1 MTEEGGKKLPL
12 PPRKG
17 QKPHPNKKKPEP
29 LHKRSLR
36 AAAKLSSAA
45 AKSVAAAPGAVMD
58 KINRD
63 LYKRNAELA
72 VRNKT
77 LALLRQLDEISLS
90 NSKIKDIA
98 RKVAS
103 AIATEL
109 GYDLVSV
116 AIVNP
121 EHNCLQW
128 IGLASPLPWIQGVLK
143 DTPLDKMCLPLDEHI
158 DSLGVIR
165 QEKTAFADDL
175 HKIFPAF
182 FVAALTSA
190 TEGGK
195 EPVQHSMMYPLRY
208 SDQTVGL
215 LSLSASRSFQELSQ
229 YEQEAVTGIV
239 GLIALALYKAK
250 IYEDLQKTT
259 VALANA
265 NKQLQE
271 LDKAKS
277 EFLSIASHQ
286 LYTPLTAL
294 RGYISMLLEGD
305 FGEIDEKQRP
315 ILDILNT
322 SALRLIDLIKSLL
335 DISRI
340 ERGKLELNLVSAD
353 LAQMAMELV
362 RDLVPNAAAKGL
374 LLEFHQPPAP
384 LPHVVVDQQRIRQV
398 LLNFVDNAIKYT
410 PQGRVDV
417 FVEQEGKELV
427 FKVQDTGKGITP
439 EEISLLFNKFTR
451 VGGAARFHTEGTG
464 LGLYV
469 AKQIV
474 KEHHG
479 DVGVTSP
486 GDGKGSTFS
495 VRLPVEGSSNSLRA
509 GQKASVEIKSAE
521 TRTAEDNNKLPNLV
535 VPSPETPASAPQ
547 VPPENEAPPTPP
559 PPPATPPAPEGK
571 P

>member
-1 MTEEGGKKLPL
+1 MPEEGESKALPL
-12 PPRKG
+12 PPKKG
-17 QKPHPNKKKPEP
+17 EKPHFNAKKPEP
-29 LHKRSLR
+29 LHKRSLA
-36 AAAKLSSAA
+36 AAAKFGSAA
-45 AKSVAAAPGAVMD
+45 AKTVTSAPSVVMD

-77 LALLRQLDEISLS
+77 LALLRKLDEISLG
-90 NSKIKDIA
+90 NSKIQDIA
-98 RKVAS
+98 RKIAD

-121 EHNCLQW
+121 ESKCLEW
-128 IGLASPLPWIQGVLK
+128 IGLASPIEWIAKVLESDSMK
-143 DTPLDKMCLPLDEHI
+143 NICLPLNEHL
-158 DSLGVIR
+158 DSLTVLNDS
-165 QEKTAFADDL
+165 KSAFADDL
-175 HKIFPAF
+175 HQVFPPS
-182 FVAALTSA
+182 FVAALTAA
-190 TEGGK
+190 TTTGE
-195 EPVQHSMMYPLRY
+195 EPLQHSMLYPLRY
-208 SDQTVGL
+208 SEQTVGL
-215 LSLSASRSFQELSQ
+215 LSLSASRSLATLS
-229 YEQEAVTGIV
+229 EFEKEAVAGVV

-250 IYEDLQKTT
+250 LYEDLQKTT

-265 NKQLQE
+265 NKQLQD

-305 FGEIDEKQRP
+305 FGQIDEKQKP
-315 ILDILNT
+315 ILEILNT

-340 ERGKLELNLVSAD
+340 ERGKLELNLTSAD

-362 RDLVPNAAAKGL
+362 RDLMPNAANKGL
-374 LLEFHQPPAP
+374 ILEFHQPPTP
-384 LPHVVVDQQRIRQV
+384 LPHVVVDQQRVRQV

-410 PQGRVDV
+410 PSGRVDV
-417 FVEQEGKELV
+417 FVEQADKELV
-427 FKVQDTGKGITP
+427 FKVQDTGKGITG
-439 EEISLLFNKFTR
+439 EEINLLFNKFTR
-451 VGGAARFHTEGTG
+451 VGGASRFHTEGTA

-486 GDGKGSTFS
+486 GDGQGSTFI
-495 VRLPVEGSSNSLRA
+495 VRLPVEGSGQSLKV
-509 GQKASVEIKSAE
+509 GQKINVEMKAAESETGEASG
-521 TRTAEDNNKLPNLV
+521 
-535 VPSPETPASAPQ
+535 Q
-547 VPPENEAPPTPP
+547 VPGLPSLTIDKPPEAPISQ
-559 PPPATPPAPEGK
+559 PPAP
-571 P
+571 PV

>member
-1 MTEEGGKKLPL
+1 
-12 PPRKG
+12 
-17 QKPHPNKKKPEP
+17 
-29 LHKRSLR
+29 
-36 AAAKLSSAA
+36 
-45 AKSVAAAPGAVMD
+45 
-58 KINRD
+58 
-63 LYKRNAELA
+63 

-77 LALLRQLDEISLS
+77 LALLRKLDEISLS
-90 NSKIKDIA
+90 NSKIEDIA
-98 RKVAS
+98 RKVAV
-103 AIATEL
+103 AISTEL

-128 IGLASPLPWIQGVLK
+128 IGLASPLPWIQKVLE
-143 DTPLDKMCLPLDEHI
+143 DTAVDKMCLPLDEHI
-158 DSLGVIR
+158 DSLLVIKS
-165 QEKTAFADDL
+165 EKPSFADDL
-175 HKIFPAF
+175 HKVFPPG
-182 FVAALTSA
+182 FVASLAA
-190 TEGGK
+190 ANADAK

-215 LSLSASRSFQELSQ
+215 LSLSAARSFQELSSF
-229 YEQEAVTGIV
+229 EQESVTGIV

-305 FGEIDEKQRP
+305 FGTIDEKQRP

-362 RDLVPNAAAKGL
+362 RDLVPNASAKGL
-374 LLEFHQPPAP
+374 LLEFHQPPAT

-410 PQGRVDV
+410 PEGRVDV
-417 FVEQEGKELV
+417 FVEQEAKEIV
-427 FKVQDTGKGITP
+427 FKVQDTGKGITD
-439 EEISLLFNKFTR
+439 EEINLLFNKFTR
-451 VGGAARFHTEGTG
+451 VGGASRFHTEGTG

-486 GDGKGSTFS
+486 GDGKGSTFL
-495 VRLPVEGSSNSLRA
+495 VRLPIEGSSNSLKA

-521 TRTAEDNNKLPNLV
+521 TRTAEEGSTLPNLTLA
-535 VPSPETPASAPQ
+535 SPGAD
-547 VPPENEAPPTPP
+547 PTATSPP
-559 PPPATPPAPEGK
+559 PPGEPPPAPMSPAPDTK
-571 P
+571 A

>member
-1 MTEEGGKKLPL
+1 MTEEGKVELPL

-17 QKPHPNKKKPEP
+17 EKPHPNQKKPEP
-29 LHKRSLR
+29 LHKRSLK
-36 AAAKLSSAA
+36 AAAKFSTAA
-45 AKSVAAAPGAVMD
+45 AKTVASAPGAVMD

-90 NSKIKDIA
+90 NSKIEDIA

-128 IGLASPLPWIQGVLK
+128 IGLASPIPWIQAVLK
-143 DTPLDKMCLPLDEHI
+143 ETTVDKMCLPLDEHI
-158 DSLGVIR
+158 DSLAVIKS
-165 QEKTAFADDL
+165 EKPSFADDL
-175 HKIFPAF
+175 HKVFPAF
-182 FVAALTSA
+182 FVASLSEA
-190 TEGGK
+190 TETGE

-215 LSLSASRSFQELSQ
+215 LSLSAARSFQELSA
-229 YEQEAVTGIV
+229 YEKEAVAGIV

-305 FGEIDEKQRP
+305 FGEINDKQKP

-362 RDLVPNAAAKGL
+362 RDLMPNAANKGL
-374 LLEFHQPPAP
+374 GLEFHQPPTP
-384 LPHVVVDQQRIRQV
+384 VPHVVVDQQRVRQV

-410 PQGRVDV
+410 PSGRVDV
-417 FVEQEGKELV
+417 FVELADKEVV
-427 FKVQDTGKGITP
+427 FKVQDTGKGISD
-439 EEISLLFNKFTR
+439 EEINLLFNKFTR
-451 VGGAARFHTEGTG
+451 VGGASRFHTEGTG

-486 GDGKGSTFS
+486 GPGKGSTFI
-495 VRLPVEGSSNSLRA
+495 VRLPVEGSPNSLKV
-509 GQKASVEIKSAE
+509 GQKVNVEIKAAE
-521 TRTAEDNNKLPNLV
+521 TQTPGSEKKLEI
-535 VPSPETPASAPQ
+535 PSIPGVTSASPPPEP
-547 VPPENEAPPTPP
+547 VPPKADTLPKPPV
-559 PPPATPPAPEGK
+559 G
-571 P
+571 